1 MRDMDRDAEA
11 ALGRGDRRPST
22 TRRALAGGFKRV
34 WGMLTSSPSKAI
46 FGLTILI
53 GAFVKGGS
61 PWTMG
66 FEVVGGLLLMLEAL
80 PGDGADDSTRV
91 RS

>member
-1 MRDMDRDAEA
+1 MRDIDRDAEA

-22 TRRALAGGFKRV
+22 MRRAAGGFKRV

-80 PGDGADDSTRV
+80 TSDGADASTRV